1 MQYPKTFDVIV
12 VGGGHAGTEAALA
25 AARMGC
31 ATLLLSHNIETLGQM
46 SCNPSIGGIGK
57 GHLVK
62 EVDALGGAM
71 AEATDEAGI
80 QFRILNGSKGPA
92 VRATRAQADRVLY
105 KAAIR
110 RRLENQPNLWL
121 FQQAVD
127 DLIVESDGQQERV
140 VGAVTQ
146 VGIAFRAHAV
156 VLTAGTF
163 LDGKIHV
170 GLQNYSAGRAGDPPA
185 VSLSARLKDL
195 KLPQGRL
202 KTGTPPRIDG
212 RSIDF
217 SKLTEQ
223 PGDGVPLVGG
233 WGQSAESGPD
243 VPVFSFLGSH
253 TQHPRQLP
261 CWITHTNAATHDIIR
276 SGFDRSPMFTGVI
289 EGVGP
294 RYCPSIEDK
303 INRFADKDSHQ
314 IFLEPEGLTTNEFY
328 PNGISTS
335 LPFDI
340 QLGALRTM
348 PGLENAYILRPGY
361 AIEYD
366 YFDPRELTSS
376 FETRAIGGLFFAGQ
390 INGTTGY
397 EEAAAQGL
405 YAGAHAALQVLSR
418 VHGREFVTDDF
429 RLGRDQ
435 AYLGVLVDDL
445 ITKGVSEPYRMFTSR
460 AEFRLQLREDN
471 ADMRL
476 TELGRKLGLVD
487 DRRWTQFNLKR
498 DAVSRETQRLRARWV
513 RPQTVPAPD
522 AERLLGKTL
531 EREYNFA
538 DLLKRP
544 GVVYDTLSEVDA
556 VARGQ
561 EALLQDAMAG
571 QSVAGS
577 VSRETPAVREPVGR
591 EALAHAL
598 VAAAQAQGVEPLPGM
613 ANAVVEQVEISIKYA
628 GYIDKQQEEVQRAAQ
643 YERMRLPA
651 ELDYAQVSALSHEV
665 RQKLQRHR
673 PETLGQAARISGVTP
688 AAISLL
694 LIHLKKGRFKG
705 FGGDGAEGVPA
716 GEAA

>member
-1 MQYPKTFDVIV
+1 MLFPHDFDVIV

-31 ATLLLSHNIETLGQM
+31 STLLLTHNIETLGQM

-71 AEATDEAGI
+71 AAATDEAGI

-92 VRATRAQADRVLY
+92 VRATRAQADRILY

-110 RRLENQPNLWL
+110 HRLENQPNLTL

-127 DLIVESDGQQERV
+127 DLIVEGDRV

-146 VGIAFRAHAV
+146 VGIRFRARAV

-163 LDGKIHV
+163 LDGRIHV
-170 GLQNYSAGRAGDPPA
+170 GLQNHAGGRAGDPPA
-185 VSLSARLKDL
+185 VSLSARLKEL

-202 KTGTPPRIDG
+202 KTGTPPRLDG

-217 SKLTEQ
+217 SKLAEQ
-223 PGDGVPLVGG
+223 PGDLDP
-233 WGQSAESGPD
+233 
-243 VPVFSFLGSH
+243 VPVFSFMGHAS
-253 TQHPRQLP
+253 QHPKQLP
-261 CWITHTNAATHDIIR
+261 CWITHTNERTHEIIR

-303 INRFADKDSHQ
+303 VNRFADKDSHQ
-314 IFLEPEGLTTNEFY
+314 IFLEPEGLTTHEFY

-340 QLGALRTM
+340 QLAAVRSM
-348 PGLENAYILRPGY
+348 QGLENAHILRPGY

-366 YFDPRELTSS
+366 YFDPRGLKAS
-376 FETRAIGGLFFAGQ
+376 FETKAIGGLFFAGQ

-405 YAGAHAALQVLSR
+405 FAGINAARQVR
-418 VHGREFVTDDF
+418 GQDAWTPR
-429 RLGRDQ
+429 RDQ

-445 ITKGVSEPYRMFTSR
+445 ITKGVTEPYRMFTSR

-471 ADMRL
+471 ADLRL
-476 TELGRKLGLVD
+476 TEAGRDMGLVD
-487 DRRWTQFNLKR
+487 DARWDAFNRKR
-498 DAVSRETQRLRARWV
+498 DAVSRETERLRSTWV
-513 RPQTVPAPD
+513 HPNLLPAAD
-522 AERLLGKTL
+522 AERLLGKAI
-531 EREYNFA
+531 EHEYSLA
-538 DLLKRP
+538 DLLRRP
-544 GVVYDTLSEVDA
+544 GVDFDA
-556 VARGQ
+556 VAAVASIAKP
-561 EALLQDAMAG
+561 EAG
-571 QSVAGS
+571 
-577 VSRETPAVREPVGR
+577 VSRPALYAELGQT
-591 EALAHAL
+591 LADT
-598 VAAAQAQGVEPLPGM
+598 VIEQA
-613 ANAVVEQVEISIKYA
+613 EISIKYA
-628 GYIDKQQEEVQRAAQ
+628 GYITKQNDEVERAAHF
-643 YERMRLPA
+643 ESLRLPA
-651 ELDYAQVSALSHEV
+651 ELDYAQVTALSFEA
-665 RQKLQRHR
+665 RQKLAKHR
-673 PETLGQAARISGVTP
+673 PETLGQASRISGITP

-705 FGGDGAEGVPA
+705 FMAADRA
-716 GEAA
+716 GNDSTPTDAAA